1 MYLTPISEVN
11 WCLGQISIIHMG
23 TMAQLLV
30 GNADD
35 CAWTEEISNAHG
47 GILCPP
53 GFPQEG
59 VDTKQTV
66 RLRHGQKSAEYW
78 RVGLREIRQ
87 MNMDT
92 MWRQLVISLHWAEP
106 GSREICSL

>member
-1 MYLTPISEVN
+1 MDVASR
-11 WCLGQISIIHMG
+11 
-23 TMAQLLV
+23 
-30 GNADD
+30 DD
-35 CAWTEEISNAHG
+35 RANFGALPLIYG

-66 RLRHGQKSAEYW
+66 RLRHGQKRAEYW

-87 MNMDT
+87 INMDT
-92 MWRQLVISLHWAEP
+92 MGRQLVISLHWAEP
-106 GSREICSL
+106 GSREIGSLQIPYLRLNISQRGGELDCGLQLG